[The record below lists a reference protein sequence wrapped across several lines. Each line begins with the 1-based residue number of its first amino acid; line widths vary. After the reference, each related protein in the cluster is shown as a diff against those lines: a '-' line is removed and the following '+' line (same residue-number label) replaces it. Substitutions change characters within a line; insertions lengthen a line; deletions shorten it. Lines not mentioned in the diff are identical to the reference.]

1 MFCHFFVFCIE
12 TTYTIHIHG
21 RPASL
26 IHCKPI
32 IPKFR
37 RESVPRKVL
46 STLSHRLLPSFANF
60 TSIRTLNSTTIFF
73 RIQCSIH
80 IHGSTRTTCFRLNL
94 LFFCSWRP
102 ELLLLLFSQPLPIF
116 EGHLL
121 LLLEGSLDWVPRKM
135 QYDICTML
143 HYLRVWF

>member
-1 MFCHFFVFCIE
+1 MLCHFFVFCIE

-32 IPKFR
+32 IPKFP

-94 LFFCSWRP
+94 LFFFVREGQSCFCSF
-102 ELLLLLFSQPLPIF
+102 LASLCLF
-116 EGHLL
+116 
-121 LLLEGSLDWVPRKM
+121 
-135 QYDICTML
+135 
-143 HYLRVWF
+143 LRATFSFSSREALIESHGKCSMTFALCFTT